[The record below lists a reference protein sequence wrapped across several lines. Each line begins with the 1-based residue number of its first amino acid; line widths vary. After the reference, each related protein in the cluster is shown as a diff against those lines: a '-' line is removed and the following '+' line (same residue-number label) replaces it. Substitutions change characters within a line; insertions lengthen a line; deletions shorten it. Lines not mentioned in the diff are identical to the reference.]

1 MADANLLELD
11 DLSDPDFTFV
21 MEHIRDRLGDYFR
34 QRQAERSRGLIED
47 LKSEG
52 AYPYEGDPKDEVERR
67 ERDVFDIATYA
78 VSSYSREFKRADT
91 SLRKMTLT
99 QCGKPSGTILMPSQ
113 SSFARW

>member
-52 AYPYEGDPKDEVERR
+52 AYLP
-67 ERDVFDIATYA
+67 
-78 VSSYSREFKRADT
+78 
-91 SLRKMTLT
+91 L
-99 QCGKPSGTILMPSQ
+99 
-113 SSFARW
+113 